1 MTIDL
6 NVAMLNLLMRSHH
19 DNRFK
24 QRNKISVEIFYSEY
38 EILTMKWW
46 QHQHQQGEISHFKT
60 LSSPH
65 GLKSVTV
72 N

>member
-38 EILTMKWW
+38 EILTMK
-46 QHQHQQGEISHFKT
+46 
-60 LSSPH
+60 
-65 GLKSVTV
+65 
-72 N
+72 